1 MLKRVVKAHFKVE
14 LEPHIIFWM
23 RAYDGS
29 VDRREYPNYKEIMN
43 GLRIKN

>member
-1 MLKRVVKAHFKVE
+1 
-14 LEPHIIFWM
+14 M

-43 GLRIKN
+43 GLRIKNEERELNGKLSKYYQ